1 MIKETIKDI
10 KTGHDLIVPQI
21 IIIIDQIHQEI
32 DIVEIGIMDHIPHL
46 GMTEETVG
54 RRIKTDQ
61 DPSPL
66 IGIHT
71 GTIIIIVD
79 KHPPIISKEAIVHQT
94 AIKGHIHQISSQG
107 QIRQMGIIDLIRG
120 TVTEIDHPLLI
131 GKTIHSQ
138 MDNQAQLFQE

>member
-1 MIKETIKDI
+1 MTKEITQDI
-10 KTGHDLIVPQI
+10 RTDHDLIVPQTTI
-21 IIIIDQIHQEI
+21 TIGQIHQEI
-32 DIVEIGIMDHIPHL
+32 DTAEITTIDHIPHL
-46 GMTEETVG
+46 GMTEGTKNLL
-54 RRIKTDQ
+54 IKIDQ
-61 DPSPL
+61 DPNLL

-79 KHPPIISKEAIVHQT
+79 QHPPIISKEAIVHQT

-138 MDNQAQLFQE
+138 MDNQAQLSLE